1 MNIAEEIFRNVNPD
15 ALAVVDRGVS
25 HTYSFLN
32 SVSGRVA
39 EELRQKH
46 TLDSYARIG
55 LRCRDGFQYVA
66 LSLGILRANAC
77 FVPIAPET
85 SASEQD
91 ALVKSLHLHGIM
103 TGSEEFGHFTFEATC
118 VEREPAWQKEFEKIN
133 PALIRF
139 SSGTTGESKGV
150 LLSHET
156 IRARIAVANSGLQ
169 IGPNDRVLW
178 VLGMSHHFAVSI
190 LLYLWKGAAIVIP
203 ETHLAED
210 LLTAA
215 NTHGVTVLYA
225 SPFHYIMLTAGN
237 EKIHWPSLRLAV
249 STTAAIPEDVA
260 RRFADASGIYPA
272 QALGIIEVG
281 LPFLNHIEPEKR
293 QNAIGRPQPS
303 FEVRLLDNDGQPTEP
318 GTTGHLL
325 IKGPGLFDAYIDP
338 WKSRTAA
345 LRDGEWF
352 SSGDLASVDEEG
364 YYYLQGRSKSVINI
378 GGMKFF
384 PEEVENLLCSHPS
397 VIEARVSCRQ
407 HAHFGSISMAEVVA
421 SNVTSAEL
429 LSHCRRNLARYKI
442 PAEIVFLDSI
452 PKTPSGKILRR

>member
-1 MNIAEEIFRNVNPD
+1 MNIAEEIFRKADPA
-15 ALAVVDRGVS
+15 ALAVVERGVS

-118 VEREPAWQKEFEKIN
+118 VEREPAWQKEFEEIN

-156 IRARIAVANSGLQ
+156 IRARIAAANSGLQ

-364 YYYLQGRSKSVINI
+364 YYYLQGRSKTVINI

>member
-1 MNIAEEIFRNVNPD
+1 MNIAEEIFRNANPD

-156 IRARIAVANSGLQ
+156 IRARIAAANSGLQ

-364 YYYLQGRSKSVINI
+364 YYYLQGRSKTVINI

-421 SNVTSAEL
+421 SNVTSTEL

>member
-1 MNIAEEIFRNVNPD
+1 VNIAEEIFRNANPD

-156 IRARIAVANSGLQ
+156 IRARIAAANSGLQ

-364 YYYLQGRSKSVINI
+364 YYYLQGRSKTVINI

>member
-1 MNIAEEIFRNVNPD
+1 MNIAEEIFRNANPD

-55 LRCRDGFQYVA
+55 LSCRDGFQYVA

-77 FVPIAPET
+77 FVPIAPEA
-85 SASEQD
+85 SASEQN

-103 TGSEEFGHFTFEATC
+103 IGLEVFGHFTFEAIC

-156 IRARIAVANSGLQ
+156 IRARIAAANSGLQ

-203 ETHLAED
+203 ETHLADD

-225 SPFHYIMLTAGN
+225 SPFHYILLTAGN

-249 STTAAIPEDVA
+249 STTAAIPEDVVC
-260 RRFADASGIYPA
+260 RFADASGIYPA

-303 FEVRLLDNDGQPTEP
+303 FEVRLLDNDGQHTEP

-325 IKGPGLFDAYIDP
+325 IKGPGMFDAYIDP

-364 YYYLQGRSKSVINI
+364 YYYLQGRSKTVINI

-429 LSHCRRNLARYKI
+429 LGYCRRNLARYKI

>member
-1 MNIAEEIFRNVNPD
+1 VNIAEEIFRKADPA

-39 EELRQKH
+39 DELRQKH
-46 TLDSYARIG
+46 TLDSHVRIG

-77 FVPIAPET
+77 FVPIAPEAP
-85 SASEQD
+85 ASEQN

-103 TGSEEFGHFTFEATC
+103 TGSEEVGHFTFEAIR
-118 VEREPAWQKEFEKIN
+118 VEREPAWQKEFEEIN

-139 SSGTTGESKGV
+139 SSGTTGDSKGV
-150 LLSHET
+150 LLSNET
-156 IRARIAVANSGLQ
+156 ICARIAAANSGLQ

-190 LLYLWKGAAIVIP
+190 LLYLWNGAAIVIP

-215 NTHGVTVLYA
+215 NTHEVTVLYA
-225 SPFHYIMLTAGN
+225 SPFHYILLTAGN

-249 STTAAIPEDVA
+249 STTAALREDVA
-260 RRFADASGIYPA
+260 RRFADACGIYPA

-281 LPFLNHIEPEKR
+281 LPFLNHIDPVKR
-293 QNAIGRPQPS
+293 HESIGRPQPS
-303 FEVRLLDNDGQPTEP
+303 FEVRLIDNDGQPAES
-318 GTTGHLL
+318 GAIGHLL
-325 IKGPGLFDAYIDP
+325 IKGPGLFDAYIEP
-338 WKSRTAA
+338 WKNRTAA
-345 LRDGEWF
+345 LHDAEWF
-352 SSGDLASVDEEG
+352 SSGDLASVDEDG
-364 YYYLQGRSKSVINI
+364 YYYLRGRSKAVINI

-384 PEEVENLLCSHPS
+384 PEEVENLLCAHPS
-397 VIEARVSCRQ
+397 VTEARVSCRQ

-429 LSHCRRNLARYKI
+429 LGHCRRNLARYKI
-442 PAEIVFLDSI
+442 PAEIVFVDYI

>member
-156 IRARIAVANSGLQ
+156 IRARIAAANSGLQ

-364 YYYLQGRSKSVINI
+364 YYYLQGRSKTVINI

>member
-1 MNIAEEIFRNVNPD
+1 MNIAEEIFRNANPD

-66 LSLGILRANAC
+66 LSLGILKANAC

-156 IRARIAVANSGLQ
+156 IRARIAAANSGLQ

-364 YYYLQGRSKSVINI
+364 YYYLQGRSKTVINI

>member
-1 MNIAEEIFRNVNPD
+1 MNIAEEIFRNANPD

-156 IRARIAVANSGLQ
+156 IRARIAAANSGLQ

-364 YYYLQGRSKSVINI
+364 YYYLQGRSKTVINI

>member
-46 TLDSYARIG
+46 TLVSYARIG

-66 LSLGILRANAC
+66 LSLGILKANAC

-156 IRARIAVANSGLQ
+156 IRARIAAANSGLQ

-364 YYYLQGRSKSVINI
+364 YYYLQGRSKTVINI

>member
-1 MNIAEEIFRNVNPD
+1 MNIAEEIFRNANSD

-25 HTYSFLN
+25 HTYGILN
-32 SVSGRVA
+32 AVSARVA

-46 TLDSYARIG
+46 NLDSPARIG
-55 LRCRDGFQYVA
+55 LRCRDGFHYVA

-77 FVPIAPET
+77 FVPIAPEA
-85 SASEQD
+85 SASEQN

-103 TGSEEFGHFTFEATC
+103 TGSEEPGHFTFETIR
-118 VEREPAWQKEFEKIN
+118 VERELPWQKEFEELN

-139 SSGTTGESKGV
+139 SSGTTGDSKGV

-156 IRARIAVANSGLQ
+156 ICARVAAANAGLQ
-169 IGPNDRVLW
+169 IGASDRVLW

-190 LLYLWKGAAIVIP
+190 LLYLWNGAAIIIP

-210 LLTAA
+210 LLAAA
-215 NTHGVTVLYA
+215 NTHGATVLYA
-225 SPFHYIMLTAGN
+225 SPFHYILLTAGN
-237 EKIHWPSLRLAV
+237 EKIHWPSLRFAV
-249 STTAAIPEDVA
+249 STTAPLPEDVA
-260 RRFADASGIYPA
+260 RRFADACGIYPA

-281 LPFLNHIEPEKR
+281 LPFLNHFEPEKR
-293 QNAIGRPQPS
+293 HDSIGRPQPS
-303 FEVRLLDNDGQPTEP
+303 FEIRLLSNDGQPTEP
-318 GTTGHLL
+318 GTPGHLL
-325 IKGPGLFDAYIDP
+325 IKGLGLFDAYIDP

-352 SSGDLASVDEEG
+352 SSGDLASIDGDG
-364 YYYLQGRSKSVINI
+364 YYYIQGRSKTVINI

-397 VIEARVSCRQ
+397 VTEARVSCRQ
-407 HAHFGSISMAEVVA
+407 HAHFGSISIAEVVA

-429 LSHCRRNLARYKI
+429 LGHCRRNLARYKI
-442 PAEIVFLDSI
+442 PAEIVFVDSI